1 MGKYA
6 DTKSQSEIEVSPED
20 YYKSIDP
27 FLQQL
32 SFVDFQLQLLKG
44 TLKVIDKNI
53 EDLMESDD
61 HKSLAILTGLVA
73 RQAKELKKSAEELAV
88 N

>member
-1 MGKYA
+1 MGKHA
-6 DTKSQSEIEVSPED
+6 DTKSQSNIELSPDD

-61 HKSLAILTGLVA
+61 HKSIAILTKLVA
-73 RQAKELKKSAEELAV
+73 RQAQELKKSAEELAV